1 MYIIILYFIII
12 PIFAANNLSYSGVH
26 QYGNTI
32 NNINEVYEIINK
44 QWNEMKKTV
53 QYTKVGKKGIW
64 ASELGT
70 VVILG
75 VGIYP
80 CLDR

>member
-1 MYIIILYFIII
+1 
-12 PIFAANNLSYSGVH
+12 
-26 QYGNTI
+26 
-32 NNINEVYEIINK
+32 
-44 QWNEMKKTV
+44 MKKTV

-80 CLDR
+80 CFDG